1 MNQGRNIEPDGRR
14 VKTPQIGLGHFWG
27 YLDSGAGFRRVQRSV
42 NGLLTSTW
50 CVLLRAREAV
60 FGKGAA
66 AYG

>member
-1 MNQGRNIEPDGRR
+1 MKRGRNIEPDGNRT
-14 VKTPQIGLGHFWG
+14 KTPQAWLGRFGGLG
-27 YLDSGAGFRRVQRSV
+27 SGAGFRLAQRSV